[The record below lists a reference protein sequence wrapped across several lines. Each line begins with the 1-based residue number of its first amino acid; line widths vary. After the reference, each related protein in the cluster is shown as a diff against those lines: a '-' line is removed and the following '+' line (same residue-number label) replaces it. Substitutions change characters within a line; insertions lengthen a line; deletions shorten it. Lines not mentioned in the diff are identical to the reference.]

1 MSTPGS
7 GPPLTPSE
15 ERTWAVIAQIGTL
28 VAAWLA
34 MGFLC
39 PLAIW
44 LIFRNRSGYVR
55 RHALESLNFQ
65 ISLLLY
71 TAIAIILVLIT
82 FGLGVLIVIPLI
94 VIGGIAALVVII
106 LATLAAANGQDY
118 RYPLTIR
125 LVR

>member
-1 MSTPGS
+1 MSTPGA

-15 ERTWAVIAQIGTL
+15 ERTWAILAHIGTL

-44 LIFRNRSGYVR
+44 LIFRNRSDYVR

-94 VIGGIAALVVII
+94 IIGGIAALVVII

>member
-1 MSTPGS
+1 MSTPGT

-15 ERTWAVIAQIGTL
+15 ERTWAIVAHIGTL

-44 LIFRNRSGYVR
+44 LIFRNRSEFVR

-65 ISLLLY
+65 ISLLIY
-71 TAIAIILVLIT
+71 TAVAIALVLIT

-94 VIGGIAALVVII
+94 IIGGIAALIVII
-106 LATLAAANGQDY
+106 LATLAAANGQEY